1 MLRSKGFEKKKKG
14 EGEKKQIIVTVV
26 ISDQGRKNQ
35 NKEQIYQE
43 MGEGKTHI
51 YIINL
56 KKSYIKKKCNS
67 NTNSWK
73 VTTKKEVLLHRELK
87 EWSNKHGK
95 GRKKS
100 VVANEVNH
108 NNVVS
113 KEKKKTKG
121 TKQKNPN
128 SPLKP

>member
-1 MLRSKGFEKKKKG
+1 MLRSKGFEKKKG
-14 EGEKKQIIVTVV
+14 EEKKQIIVTVV

-35 NKEQIYQE
+35 NKEQIYKE

-51 YIINL
+51 YYKFL
-56 KKSYIKKKCNS
+56 KKYLKKKKCNS

-87 EWSNKHGK
+87 ERSNKHGK

-113 KEKKKTKG
+113 KKKTSRK
-121 TKQKNPN
+121 TQTVH
-128 SPLKP
+128 